1 MSIGHAPRSSAIR
14 GLRSWVILGVTAI
27 IVFLTLGI
35 WRLFPVYPDEIF
47 YRALVSH
54 AFFESFERTSV
65 WTFCGGS
72 GQTVAVPYVF
82 YPAATIF
89 AGNSFIEDLAYN
101 RLIAAVIMA
110 TCFFVLWI
118 TLRRLASGSGELRPA
133 ANQTW
138 FAIPTII
145 FCSAVLLCCL
155 GTLPA
160 TLAMVRAESGIYVL
174 VASLVLSFANWKQS
188 APRTIVAAG
197 FILFVFTVSL
207 FQHPKALY
215 FLPAV
220 AVSMYAMLWNRSRLA
235 CAAALSCLTW
245 AGAEGYWINKAQFL
259 SCPEIPRYEAYVRSF
274 NIDVTKS
281 LSDPA
286 SFVSELFQNNGPER
300 FLKIARKTMFID
312 GYDANYL
319 PAVKQSTFSEV
330 TNSMIGICW
339 IFLSSVSIGAVVWY
353 LYKITVSLRARA
365 RRLHWTNE
373 FVEYVGMLILYA
385 GAISQIAVNKTSWF
399 YDCSYWFWML
409 IFLAAP
415 SLLRALKIQ
424 STTNV
429 SSIKKLI
436 AGAFLLI
443 LFASTL
449 STVLSAQTF
458 YKAFKSGFGGPGMPI
473 VTMNPSATRLSI
485 ERALAQ
491 CELTPASPRLI
502 VDDITYPFVQK
513 SHKTISVSYAVSLTS
528 PQEAIVR
535 AKALGS
541 SGMIFGCSNSAAFPS
556 LLFKKDGGICCTKFN
571 Q

>member
-1 MSIGHAPRSSAIR
+1 MSTGHGLRSWAIG

-27 IVFLTLGI
+27 IVFSTFGI

-47 YRALVSH
+47 YRAMVSH
-54 AFFESFERTSV
+54 AFFENFERTSV

-89 AGNSFIEDLAYN
+89 AGNFFIENLAYN
-101 RLIAAVIMA
+101 RIIAAVTMA
-110 TCFFVLWI
+110 TCFFVLWVA
-118 TLRRLASGSGELRPA
+118 LRRLASSNGELRPA
-133 ANQTW
+133 PNQTW
-138 FAIPTII
+138 FSIPKII
-145 FCSAVLLCCL
+145 FCSTVLLCCL

-160 TLAMVRAESGIYVL
+160 TLAMVRAETGIYIL
-174 VASLVLSFANWKQS
+174 VASLVLSFASWKQS
-188 APRTIVAAG
+188 AARSILAAG
-197 FILFVFTVSL
+197 FVLLVFTVSL

-220 AVSMYAMLWNRSRLA
+220 AVSMYALLWNHSRLA
-235 CAAALSCLTW
+235 FVAALSCLAW
-245 AGAEGYWINKAQFL
+245 AGADGYWINKVQFL
-259 SCPEIPRYEAYVRSF
+259 SCPEIPLYEAHVRSY
-274 NIDVTKS
+274 NIDVAK
-281 LSDPA
+281 LFSDPG
-286 SFVSELFQNNGPER
+286 SFVSEVFQNIGPER

-319 PAVKQSTFSEV
+319 PAVKDSTFSEI
-330 TNSMIGICW
+330 TNSVIGICW
-339 IFLSSVSIGAVVWY
+339 IFLISVSIGVVVWY
-353 LYKITVSLRARA
+353 LYNITVSLRARPKTL
-365 RRLHWTNE
+365 RWTDE
-373 FVEYVGMLILYA
+373 LVEYVGMLALYA
-385 GAISQIAVNKTSWF
+385 GAIAQIAINKTSWF

-415 SLLRALKIQ
+415 SLLRALKNQ
-424 STTNV
+424 SPTNLSGIRKLATV
-429 SSIKKLI
+429 S
-436 AGAFLLI
+436 FLLI

-458 YKAFKSGFGGPGMPI
+458 YEAFKSGFGGPGMPI

-491 CELTPASPRLI
+491 CGLTPTSPRLM

-528 PQEAIVR
+528 PQEAIIR

-541 SGMIFGCSNSAAFPS
+541 SGMISGCSSSAAFPG
-556 LLFKKDGGICCTKFN
+556 LLFKKDGGICCTKFS